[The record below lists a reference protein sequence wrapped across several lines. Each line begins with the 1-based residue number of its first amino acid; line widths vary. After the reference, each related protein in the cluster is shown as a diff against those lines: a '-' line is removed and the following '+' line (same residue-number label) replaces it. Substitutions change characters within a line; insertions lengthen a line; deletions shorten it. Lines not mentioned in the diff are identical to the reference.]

1 MPPGCLLSF
10 GLTGEESDLHENGGD
25 RKWKLTGAGVHGVTG
40 GTVAGNVKCSGHCR
54 RRFGGASKSPAELPH
69 HPATPLRVIHPLK
82 KGKQE
87 LTVCAHVHSSSRH
100 SGQRVETAQVSSGT
114 DRDDVGCA
122 SSSASKKQ
130 QHDDT
135 WVSLKNKL
143 SQRSQTPKAT
153 LYDSI
158 YEECPE
164 QANAHR
170 QTNRWTDSR
179 CAASAG
185 LGERRLDRLPKVD
198 GASSR
203 GDENALDQDALCMTL

>member
-114 DRDDVGCA
+114 DRDNVGCA

-153 LYDSI
+153 CCTIPFTRSV
-158 YEECPE
+158 
-164 QANAHR
+164 QNRQMHTGR
-170 QTNRWTDSR
+170 QTDGQTADARHQRGWGRGGWTDS
-179 CAASAG
+179 
-185 LGERRLDRLPKVD
+185 LKWMVLPLEVMKTPWTRMPF
-198 GASSR
+198 A
-203 GDENALDQDALCMTL
+203 